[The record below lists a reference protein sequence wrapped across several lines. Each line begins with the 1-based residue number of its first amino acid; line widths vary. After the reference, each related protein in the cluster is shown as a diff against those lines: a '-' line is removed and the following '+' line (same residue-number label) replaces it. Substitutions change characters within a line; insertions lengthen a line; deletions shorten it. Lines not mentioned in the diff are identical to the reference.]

1 MNNKKDILFNTVYN
15 ACYSDIAEN
24 RLRPKFI
31 AKSAI
36 LIFRYIYIYIYRKMY
51 IIGIKLEKIKLQNS
65 IQLSMLF
72 LFVEP
77 RFRYPFL
84 PLLSHDN

>member
-31 AKSAI
+31 AKSAS
-36 LIFRYIYIYIYRKMY
+36 LIFRYIYIYIYISKDVYYWYKTRKNKTS
-51 IIGIKLEKIKLQNS
+51 KLYTTFYA
-65 IQLSMLF
+65 LSVRRATISLS
-72 LFVEP
+72 
-77 RFRYPFL
+77 L
-84 PLLSHDN
+84 PPSTIS